1 MRHIKYI
8 YKKRW
13 MVFLIRFIDL
23 IGYSFVSLLTI
34 FKKPS
39 PVLNSARNIL
49 IFKLD
54 HIGDVLM
61 ITPALRFLRLKYP
74 ETFITVVVGSWSKDI
89 LIGNQD
95 VNEILI
101 YDAYWFNR
109 TRYKKL
115 NIINTWKFIKK
126 IRGRKFDVFYSLRG
140 DFMGILLSILFKIP
154 VRIGFANGGGGFFL
168 THPITPVENIH
179 QIEQFL
185 YAVGGNDSVFDKK
198 MRLPIS
204 DKERGFAD
212 TLIRQYSIKSPLSP
226 FGKGGGAPKQNLG
239 RGIFVGFHIGAGYP
253 SKLWAPEKY
262 GVLIKRLH
270 DDFDTRA
277 ILIGGEEDREI
288 IAETESII
296 RDAGAIDFIGR
307 TNIKET
313 AAIIERCSLFIG
325 NDSAPVHIAAAV
337 GTPVIV
343 IFSAVNNPVQWKPF
357 GDNVICITKDISCH
371 FCEKFECE
379 DTKCMHMI
387 TVEEVYD
394 KVKEILV
401 TKDMKK
407 KIK

>member
-13 MVFLIRFIDL
+13 MVFLIRLIDL
-23 IGYSFVSLLTI
+23 TGYLLAAI
-34 FKKPS
+34 IKFFKGTS
-39 PVLNSARNIL
+39 PDNDSIKNIL

-74 ETFITVVVGSWSKDI
+74 EAYITVVVGAWSKDI
-89 LIGNQD
+89 LTGNQD

-101 YDAYWFNR
+101 YDAYWFNGNR
-109 TRYKKL
+109 DKKL
-115 NIINTWKFIKK
+115 NIKNTWRFIKK

-140 DFMGILLSILFKIP
+140 DFMGILLGSLLKIP
-154 VRIGFANGGGGFFL
+154 VRIGFDNGGGGFLL

-185 YAVGGNDSVFDKK
+185 YAVGGNDSIFDKK
-198 MRLPIS
+198 MKITVTEE
-204 DKERGFAD
+204 ERNFAD
-212 TLIRQYSIKSPLSP
+212 ALIRRHNGDNRK
-226 FGKGGGAPKQNLG
+226 
-239 RGIFVGFHIGAGYP
+239 FVGFHIGAGYP

-277 ILIGGEEDREI
+277 ILVGGEEDREI

-296 RDAGAIDFIGR
+296 RDAGVINLAGR

-357 GDNVICITKDISCH
+357 ADNVICITKDLPCR

-379 DTKCMHMI
+379 DAKCMHMI
-387 TVEEVYD
+387 SVDEVYR
-394 KVKEILV
+394 KAKEILLK
-401 TKDMKK
+401 TK
-407 KIK
+407 

>member
-1 MRHIKYI
+1 MRHIEYI

-13 MVFLIRFIDL
+13 MVFLIRLIDL
-23 IGYSFVSLLTI
+23 IGYLLAAI
-34 FKKPS
+34 IKFFKGTS
-39 PVLNSARNIL
+39 PDNDSIKNIL

-74 ETFITVVVGSWSKDI
+74 WAFITVVVGSWSKDI

-101 YDAYWFNR
+101 YDAYWFNGNR
-109 TRYKKL
+109 DKKP
-115 NIINTWKFIKK
+115 NIRKTWEFIKK

-140 DFMGILLSILFKIP
+140 DFMGILLGSLLKIP
-154 VRIGFANGGGGFFL
+154 VRIGFDNGGGGFLL

-185 YAVGGNDSVFDKK
+185 YAVGGNDSIFDKK
-198 MRLPIS
+198 MKITVTEE
-204 DKERGFAD
+204 ERNFAD
-212 TLIRQYSIKSPLSP
+212 ALIRRHNGDNRK
-226 FGKGGGAPKQNLG
+226 
-239 RGIFVGFHIGAGYP
+239 FVGFHIGAGYP

-277 ILIGGEEDREI
+277 ILVGGEEDREI

-296 RDAGAIDFIGR
+296 RDAGVINLAGR

-325 NDSAPVHIAAAV
+325 NDSAPVHIAAAL

-357 GDNVICITKDISCH
+357 GDNVICITKDLPCR

-379 DTKCMHMI
+379 DAKCMHMI
-387 TVEEVYD
+387 SVDEVYS
-394 KVKEILV
+394 KAKEILLK
-401 TKDMKK
+401 TK
-407 KIK
+407 

>member
-1 MRHIKYI
+1 
-8 YKKRW
+8 
-13 MVFLIRFIDL
+13 MVFLIRLIDL
-23 IGYSFVSLLTI
+23 TGYLLAAI
-34 FKKPS
+34 IKFFKGTS
-39 PVLNSARNIL
+39 PDNDSIKNIL

-74 ETFITVVVGSWSKDI
+74 EAYITVVVGAWSKDI
-89 LIGNQD
+89 LTGNQD

-101 YDAYWFNR
+101 YDAYWFNGNR
-109 TRYKKL
+109 DKKL
-115 NIINTWKFIKK
+115 NIKNTWRFIKK

-140 DFMGILLSILFKIP
+140 DFMGILLGSLLKIP
-154 VRIGFANGGGGFFL
+154 VRIGFDNGGGGFLL
-168 THPITPVENIH
+168 TRPITPVENIH

-185 YAVGGNDSVFDKK
+185 YAVGGNDSIFDKK
-198 MRLPIS
+198 MKITVTEE
-204 DKERGFAD
+204 ERNFAD
-212 TLIRQYSIKSPLSP
+212 ALIRRHNGDNRK
-226 FGKGGGAPKQNLG
+226 
-239 RGIFVGFHIGAGYP
+239 FVGFHIGAGYP

-277 ILIGGEEDREI
+277 ILVGGEEDREI

-296 RDAGAIDFIGR
+296 RDAGVINLAGR

-357 GDNVICITKDISCH
+357 ADNVICITKDLPCR

-379 DTKCMHMI
+379 DAKCMHMI
-387 TVEEVYD
+387 SVDEVYS
-394 KVKEILV
+394 KAKEILLK
-401 TKDMKK
+401 TK
-407 KIK
+407 

>member
-13 MVFLIRFIDL
+13 MVFLIRLIDL
-23 IGYSFVSLLTI
+23 TGYLLAAI
-34 FKKPS
+34 IKFFKGTS
-39 PVLNSARNIL
+39 PDNDSIKNIL

-74 ETFITVVVGSWSKDI
+74 EAYITVVVGAWSKDI
-89 LIGNQD
+89 LTGNQD

-101 YDAYWFNR
+101 YDAYWFNGNR
-109 TRYKKL
+109 DKKL
-115 NIINTWKFIKK
+115 NIKNTWRFIKK

-140 DFMGILLSILFKIP
+140 DFMGILLGSLLKIP
-154 VRIGFANGGGGFFL
+154 VRIGFDNGGGGFLL

-185 YAVGGNDSVFDKK
+185 YAVGGNNSIFDKK

-212 TLIRQYSIKSPLSP
+212 TIIRQYGIKSPLSP
-226 FGKGGGAPKQNLG
+226 VGKGGGAPKQSLG

-277 ILIGGEEDREI
+277 ILVGGEEDREI

-296 RDAGAIDFIGR
+296 RDAGVINLAGR

-357 GDNVICITKDISCH
+357 ADNVICITKDLPCR

-379 DTKCMHMI
+379 DAKCMHMI
-387 TVEEVYD
+387 SVDEVYS
-394 KVKEILV
+394 KAKEILLK
-401 TKDMKK
+401 TK
-407 KIK
+407 